1 MCKSSGMSSTRIS
14 RHVNAPRAAVYQA
27 PSKFTF
33 LIRVDINKPTHLLPR
48 TLGFSKP
55 NSKR

>member
-14 RHVNAPRAAVYQA
+14 RHVNAPRAVYQA
-27 PSKFTF
+27 PAKSSF
-33 LIRVDINKPTHLLPR
+33 LIRADIINRTRLLPR
-48 TLGFSKP
+48 NSWFSKP